1 MEPNKLEKQF
11 KKQLDAREIQPS
23 AMAWSKLDAMLTVAN
38 QSVSEQPKQKPKSK
52 FSWLYVAA
60 SFVGFLVLGTVY
72 FSQND
77 NSIEQEKK
85 EVVLENTVAPE
96 INKEPETLTNPVQES
111 EQELVANVLSKI
123 NSGGSKLSVVKEKSN
138 VVTVNSNQNQVVEV
152 SINNNQS
159 EQELIKSK
167 INTAIV
173 DELVAGIGT
182 SSKIESR
189 SDHKPLVKVNA
200 AHLLSQ
206 VDGELELSFR
216 EKVINKVNKNYQ
228 TVKVAITNRN
238 LE

>member
-23 AMAWSKLDAMLTVAN
+23 AMAWNKLEAMLTVAEPIN
-38 QSVSEQPKQKPKSK
+38 SKEAKQKPKTK

-60 SFVGFLVLGTVY
+60 SFVGFLLLGTVY

-77 NSIEQEKK
+77 NSIEQEKNG
-85 EVVLENTVAPE
+85 VILENTVAPE
-96 INKEPETLTNPVQES
+96 INKATEAITTTRQES

-123 NSGGSKLSVVKEKSN
+123 NSGRSKLSVIKEKSN
-138 VVTVNSNQNQVVEV
+138 VVTDNSNQNQAVEV
-152 SINNNQS
+152 SINNNHS
-159 EQELIKSK
+159 EQELITSK

-182 SSKIESR
+182 FSKIESR